1 MSVFIWLNSL
11 VVGAGSR
18 TWRAV
23 KRPAPAGQEGPE
35 SLVRHGGGR
44 TRGRSSGSAMRTFGK
59 LDRDQLARDGEEG
72 WLVEQP
78 LQQRGL
84 EMSWPAGAASRGRSK
99 ILAAS
104 FPPFGECFT
113 LAIFIGSITA

>member
-23 KRPAPAGQEGPE
+23 KSPAPAEQEGPE

-44 TRGRSSGSAMRTFGK
+44 TRGRSSGSAMRTFWK